1 MYKQMIT
8 KIKNELNKMSQS
20 RDEGYIKTY
29 IKWDSNRGFSVECIR
44 DDEDS
49 KIYDED
55 GNLLDDR
62 TGMPLEYQIYYQINC
77 KDFDCC
83 TLTSALGA
91 RDMQDLEEFVEMYR

>member
-8 KIKNELNKMSQS
+8 KIKDELNKMSQS

-29 IKWDSNRGFSVECIR
+29 IPWDNDRGFSVECIR

-49 KIYDED
+49 KIYNED
-55 GNLLDDR
+55 GNLMDDR
-62 TGMPLEYQIYYQINC
+62 TGVPLEYQVYYQVKG

-83 TLTSALGA
+83 TLTSALSA
-91 RDMQDLEEFVEMYR
+91 RDMQDLEEFVRMYR

>member
-1 MYKQMIT
+1 MGKHIIT
-8 KIKNELNKMSQS
+8 KIKDELNKMSQS
-20 RDEGYIKTY
+20 QDEGYIKTY
-29 IKWDSNRGFSVECIR
+29 IPWDSNRGFSVECIR

-62 TGMPLEYQIYYQINC
+62 TGMPLEYQIYYQING

-83 TLTSALGA
+83 TLTSALRA

>member
-1 MYKQMIT
+1 MGKHIIT
-8 KIKNELNKMSQS
+8 KIKEELQKMSKS
-20 RDEGYIKTY
+20 RDTGYIKTY
-29 IKWDSNRGFSVECIR
+29 IPWDNDRGFSVECIR

-62 TGMPLEYQIYYQINC
+62 TGVTLEYQIYYQING

-83 TLTSALGA
+83 TLTSALSA
-91 RDMQDLEEFVEMYR
+91 KDMQDLEEFVKMYR